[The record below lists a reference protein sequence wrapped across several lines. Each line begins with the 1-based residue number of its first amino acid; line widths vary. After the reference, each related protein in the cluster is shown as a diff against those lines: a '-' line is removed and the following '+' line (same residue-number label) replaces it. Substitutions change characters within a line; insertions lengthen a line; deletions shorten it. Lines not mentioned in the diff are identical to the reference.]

1 MDELPLFSDEGHE
14 PAGPRQYTVS
24 EISRYIRQR
33 FEADAVLQDVWIE
46 GEISNYKRA
55 ASGHLYFTLKD
66 DQAQLRCAMWRSQA
80 GRLRFEPKDGD
91 HVQGHGQISVYEQR
105 GEYQLYVDTLQP
117 VGLGDLHAQFEML
130 KAKLEGEGLFD
141 AERKRPVPLFP
152 VRIGV
157 VTSPTTAAFQDVL
170 NVLRRRFPLAEVLLS
185 PTLVQGNEAAPQ
197 IIGAL
202 NHLNQRDDIDVIL
215 LIRGGGSLEDLW
227 CFNDEQLARVV
238 ADSRLPLVTGVG
250 HEIDF
255 TLVDFASDL
264 RAPTPSAAAELVV
277 PNIIELAQNLKA
289 ARQRGENAMVSILG
303 EMRQDLAIQQ
313 RTLRHLS
320 PAGDI
325 RNARQRVDDVTLR
338 LARGIRGRLVALH
351 QELAT
356 QQASLR
362 GSSPRA
368 ILARGYAIVTRAGDG
383 KQISDAIDA
392 AEGTMLDIRL
402 HRGELKANV
411 RERELED

>member
-1 MDELPLFSDEGHE
+1 
-14 PAGPRQYTVS
+14 
-24 EISRYIRQR
+24 
-33 FEADAVLQDVWIE
+33 
-46 GEISNYKRA
+46 
-55 ASGHLYFTLKD
+55 
-66 DQAQLRCAMWRSQA
+66 MWRSQA